1 MISNNLNIDPVLLSQ
16 TSMEDRKLKKALQ
29 GFESIFVLQLL
40 KSMRSSYLGG
50 GDKSGFGKDTFMSIA
65 DQALA
70 DYIGENDGLGI
81 SKILEEYFAK
91 VKEPT
96 RPDQV
101 EISHSRHIP
110 IGESRLPEPMKL
122 ESEENSEKVLKDL
135 VKLQNIR
142 SSNPAGIIH
151 KIAKE
156 IQMQPPEVKGV
167 EEPRPTV
174 APESKATEDVADK
187 ISDLDKKISDAID
200 EAAKTHDLPKGL
212 IEAIIKA
219 ESNGNPRA
227 VSSKGAKG
235 LMQLIDTTANDMGVA
250 DQFDPKQNVMG
261 GAKYVRKML
270 DRFKGDL
277 KLALAA
283 YNAGPG
289 NVEKYGGIPPFDE
302 TRNYVEKVIKIMNE
316 GEIGKDSKLLVD
328 KPNKEEGWSF
338 SIKR

>member
-50 GDKSGFGKDTFMSIA
+50 DEKSGFGKDTFLSIA

-70 DYIGENDGLGI
+70 DYIGQNDGLGI
-81 SKILEEYFAK
+81 SRILEDYFLK
-91 VKEPT
+91 MKK
-96 RPDQV
+96 PDEQD
-101 EISHSRHIP
+101 EIDISNPRYIP
-110 IGESRLPEPMKL
+110 LGDIRLPDPVKL
-122 ESEENSEKVLKDL
+122 EPDENAEKALEDL
-135 VKLQNIR
+135 VRLQNIR
-142 SSNPAGIIH
+142 SSNPANIMDKFTKDTKQQISNVFRTDGPE
-151 KIAKE
+151 KPGESE
-156 IQMQPPEVKGV
+156 IKAVEDKPDAANQM
-167 EEPRPTV
+167 
-174 APESKATEDVADK
+174 DK
-187 ISDLDKKISDAID
+187 NIRDAID
-200 EAAKTHDLPKGL
+200 EAAETHDLPKGL
-212 IEAIIKA
+212 IEAMIKA
-219 ESNGNPRA
+219 ESNGDPRA
-227 VSSKGAKG
+227 VSAKGAKG
-235 LMQLIDTTANDMGVA
+235 LMQLIDSTATDMGVT

-261 GAKYVRKML
+261 GAKYFRKLL

-289 NVEKYGGIPPFDE
+289 NVEKYGGVPPFNE
-302 TRNYVEKVIKIMNE
+302 TRDYVEKVIKFMNE
-316 GEIGKDSKLLVD
+316 GGPGKDSKLLAD